1 MFKTR
6 YKSHHDAEH
15 EYSGLIKKERASKE
29 ELAAYLNRQD
39 VISMQDNAIYIHI
52 PFCDRICS
60 FCNMNRKILDN
71 TLDTYVDD
79 LMNQISSMANHY
91 FSAHEIQAIYFGGGT
106 PTVLSP
112 LHFKKILLALRKV
125 FKLTD
130 TCEITCETT
139 LHNLSD
145 AHLEMFKVLGINR
158 ISIGIQTFQSEG
170 RKFFNRTYNK
180 TRVLERMKE
189 IRSMFSG
196 CLSIDKIYNYPGE
209 TKEML
214 LDDVKQIIH
223 LEIDSIS
230 FYSLM
235 IHEGSKLSKHL
246 DGTAFSHKQDQ
257 EFHDLFVQ
265 SLLDTGEF
273 EFLELTKIARKGTDQ
288 YRYMRVRNSNG
299 NTIPL
304 GRGAGGKIDC
314 FQLYNIDF
322 NRVMVVKSE
331 DSKDQIANKIYGIC
345 QHPVIN
351 KQEMELLCL
360 TRADLVYDNIDTLV
374 KNGYLKDIGTAW
386 QMTKKGVFYGNNIGG
401 LLTRVYLQSL
411 NNNSAVEVI

>member
-1 MFKTR
+1 MFETR

-29 ELAAYLNRQD
+29 DLDAYLNRQD
-39 VISMQDNAIYIHI
+39 VISMKDNVIYIHI

-71 TLDTYVDD
+71 TLDAYVDD
-79 LMNQISSMANHY
+79 LTTQILWMGKHEY
-91 FSAHEIQAIYFGGGT
+91 FKTHKIQAIYFGGGT

-112 LHFKKILLALRKV
+112 SHFEKILTTLRMV
-125 FKLTD
+125 FKYSG

-145 AHLEMFKVLGINR
+145 AHLAIFKVLGINR

-180 TRVLERMKE
+180 KRVLERMRE
-189 IRSMFSG
+189 IRNMFSG
-196 CLSIDKIYNYPGE
+196 CISIDKIYNYPGE

-214 LDDVKQIIH
+214 LDDVKQIIN
-223 LEIDSIS
+223 LNIDSIS

-235 IHEGSKLSKHL
+235 IHKGSKLSEHL
-246 DGTAFSHKQDQ
+246 DSTDFSHKQDQ
-257 EFHDLFVQ
+257 EFHNLFVK

-273 EFLELTKIARKGTDQ
+273 EYLELTKLARKGKDQ
-288 YRYMRVRNSNG
+288 YCYMRVRNSNG

-314 FQLYNIDF
+314 FEIYNIDF
-322 NRVMVVKSE
+322 NRIMVVKSE
-331 DSKDQIANKIYGIC
+331 GSIGEFANKIYGIC
-345 QHPVIN
+345 QHPIIN
-351 KQEMELLCL
+351 KQQLELLCP
-360 TRADLVYDNIDTLV
+360 TSSDLFYTTIETLV
-374 KNGYLKDIGTAW
+374 ENGYLKHKENALV
-386 QMTKKGVFYGNNIGG
+386 MSEKGIFYGNNIGG
-401 LLTRVYLQSL
+401 LLARVYLQSL
-411 NNNSAVEVI
+411 VSS